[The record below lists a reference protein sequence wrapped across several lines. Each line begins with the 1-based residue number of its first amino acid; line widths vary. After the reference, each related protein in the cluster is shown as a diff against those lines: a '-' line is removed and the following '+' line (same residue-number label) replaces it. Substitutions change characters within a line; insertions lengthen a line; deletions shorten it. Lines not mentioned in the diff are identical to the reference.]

1 MFGRHEKI
9 IKQLF
14 EVSDKFRQKGAANLE
29 NTLTI
34 EELSFQ
40 LDLQKL
46 MERRLSKLGIFEEV
60 DGKYYRSEEQLK
72 KVKEKRASKRRLR
85 TLRLSR

>member
-14 EVSDKFRQKGAANLE
+14 EVADKFRQKGAANLE

-46 MERRLSKLGIFEEV
+46 MKKRLSKLGIFEEAN
-60 DGKYYRSEEQLK
+60 GKYYRSKEQLK

-85 TLRLSR
+85 TLRLLQ

>member
-14 EVSDKFRQKGAANLE
+14 EVSDKLRQKGAANLE

-40 LDLQKL
+40 LDLKKL
-46 MERRLSKLGIFEEV
+46 MKKRLSKLGIFEEAN
-60 DGKYYRSEEQLK
+60 GKYYRSKEQLK

-85 TLRLSR
+85 TLRLLQ